1 MSHRWWT
8 PKGFVLATA
17 AASAVCAAVIVAIGL
32 AYPEPV
38 SSAALGP
45 EWECSRQALVW
56 TTCTRVKRAQS
67 AFIHVAEEL
76 VIRFPQS

>member
-8 PKGFVLATA
+8 PKRFVLATT
-17 AASAVCAAVIVAIGL
+17 AASAACAAVIVAIGM

-56 TTCTRVKRAQS
+56 TTCTRVKRAQL
-67 AFIHVAEEL
+67 AFIHVAGEL
-76 VIRFPQS
+76 DSQRPHT